1 MWWNEFNYDKDESCD
16 KINSSY
22 NNKEDSSY
30 EDFYKHNYKNYDY
43 TSEKY

>member
-1 MWWNEFNYDKDESCD
+1 MNFNYDKDESCD

-22 NNKEDSSY
+22 NKEDSSY

-43 TSEKY
+43 TSEKILKK

>member
-1 MWWNEFNYDKDESCD
+1 MNFNYDKDESCD

-22 NNKEDSSY
+22 NKEDSSY

-43 TSEKY
+43 TSEKNTKK